1 MLSSL
6 ICTVGGVGDPVGG
19 GDCWDGGAEQVSQ
32 VQSLF
37 LRYWA
42 AFCVL
47 SGRSHSFASNGYEFR
62 HCTRVALI
70 ESPRPVATRP
80 YCEGGQYLTSNVSR

>member
-6 ICTVGGVGDPVGG
+6 ICTVGGAGDPVGG

-42 AFCVL
+42 AFMVRAH
-47 SGRSHSFASNGYEFR
+47 GRMR
-62 HCTRVALI
+62 L
-70 ESPRPVATRP
+70 PVGRGD
-80 YCEGGQYLTSNVSR
+80 ERG

>member
-6 ICTVGGVGDPVGG
+6 ICTVGGAGDPVGG

-42 AFCVL
+42 AF
-47 SGRSHSFASNGYEFR
+47 N
-62 HCTRVALI
+62 
-70 ESPRPVATRP
+70 
-80 YCEGGQYLTSNVSR
+80 